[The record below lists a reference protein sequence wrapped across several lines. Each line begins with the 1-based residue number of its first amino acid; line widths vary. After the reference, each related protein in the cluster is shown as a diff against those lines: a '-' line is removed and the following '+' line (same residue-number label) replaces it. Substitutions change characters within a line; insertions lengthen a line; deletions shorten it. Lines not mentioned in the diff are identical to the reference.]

1 MSQDIER
8 RQSDFETRLKIELL
22 AKSMDDLSSSLRAHM
37 EHEEEERS
45 EMNTRLGTLESKLTK
60 VAAMCIFIL
69 GSIGGSEAL
78 KLVTGFGM

>member
-1 MSQDIER
+1 MSQDVER

-22 AKSMDDLSSSLRAHM
+22 ARSMDELSTSLKSHM

-45 EMNTRLGTLESKLTK
+45 EMNTRLSKVEDKLTK